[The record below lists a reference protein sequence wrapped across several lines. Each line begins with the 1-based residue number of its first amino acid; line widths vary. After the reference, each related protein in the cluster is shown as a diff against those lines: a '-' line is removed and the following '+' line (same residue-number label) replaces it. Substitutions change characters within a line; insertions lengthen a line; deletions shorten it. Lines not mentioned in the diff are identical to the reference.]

1 MMAAKK
7 KNVHAKPLA
16 TRWEFASPEILA
28 GVPTQLRK
36 ETLKMLTNEEIREE
50 LEELFTKL
58 PPTVQVV
65 FATKKCLACGQV
77 SS

>member
-16 TRWEFASPEILA
+16 TRWEFASPEILS

>member
-1 MMAAKK
+1 MAAKK

-16 TRWEFASPEILA
+16 SRWEFPSPEILA
-28 GVPTQLRK
+28 GVPAQLRK
-36 ETLKMLTNEEIREE
+36 DTLRMLTNEEIREE
-50 LEELFTKL
+50 LQELFKKL

-77 SS
+77 S